1 MYIIY
6 IILVLVKEI
15 SVSMFYEA
23 LLEQVIEYKHN
34 QLITN
39 T

>member
-23 LLEQVIEYKHN
+23 PLEQVIEDKHN